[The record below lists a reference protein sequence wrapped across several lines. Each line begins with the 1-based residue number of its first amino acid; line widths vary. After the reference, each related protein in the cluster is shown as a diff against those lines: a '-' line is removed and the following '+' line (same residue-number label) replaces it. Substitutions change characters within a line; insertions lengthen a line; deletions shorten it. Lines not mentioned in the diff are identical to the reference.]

1 MGGAVMSDRNK
12 KILIILSS
20 VVAALLVLAL
30 SLWLYYRN
38 AEFGFAR
45 EVSLEEESRR
55 LQLIQTAEKWLG
67 CKEEDNSHTAII
79 DLYNT
84 QEVLPMG
91 YEVQYTDSW
100 CATFVTA
107 AAMEAGLTDIIPPEC
122 SCEQQIK
129 LFSETGNW
137 IETDWYLPKPGDYIY
152 YDWNYVTKKD
162 SRGWSDHV
170 GIVVKTFGPVLLVI
184 EGNKDDDVSYRY
196 LFLNDPTIRGF
207 AVPDYSAHLYP

>member
-1 MGGAVMSDRNK
+1 MSVRNK
-12 KILIILSS
+12 KILIIVSS
-20 VVAALLVLAL
+20 VVAALLVLTL
-30 SLWLYYRN
+30 SLWIYYRN

-84 QEVLPMG
+84 QEVLPMS

-107 AAMEAGLTDIIPPEC
+107 AAIEAGLTDIIPPEC
-122 SCEQQIK
+122 GCHRQIE
-129 LFSETGNW
+129 LFRQLDGWQEKDT
-137 IETDWYLPKPGDYIY
+137 YVPLPGDIIY
-152 YDWNYVTKKD
+152 YAWEDNPVGDCT
-162 SRGWSDHV
+162 GWADHV
-170 GIVVKTFGPVLLVI
+170 GIVVGTCWPYIKVI
-184 EGNKDDDVSYRY
+184 EGNKDDRVDYRVTTIW
-196 LFLNDPTIRGF
+196 DPTIRGYGL
-207 AVPDYSAHLYP
+207 PTY

>member
-1 MGGAVMSDRNK
+1 MSDRNK
-12 KILIILSS
+12 KILIIVSS

-30 SLWLYYRN
+30 SLWIYYRN

-45 EVSLEEESRR
+45 EVSREEAGRR

-67 CKEEDNSHTAII
+67 SNEADNTHAAII

-84 QEVLPMG
+84 QEVLPMS

-122 SCEQQIK
+122 GCQRQIE
-129 LFSETGNW
+129 LFRQLDGWQEKDT
-137 IETDWYLPKPGDYIY
+137 YVPLPGDIVFYHRECTDEGDCR
-152 YDWNYVTKKD
+152 YD
-162 SRGWSDHV
+162 SDHV
-170 GIVVKTFGPVLLVI
+170 GIVVGTAGDFIQVI
-184 EGNKDDDVSYRY
+184 EGNHEDAVGYR
-196 LFLNDPTIRGF
+196 LIQVDHHEIRGYGLP
-207 AVPDYSAHLYP
+207 AYE

>member
-1 MGGAVMSDRNK
+1 MSDRNK
-12 KILIILSS
+12 KILIIVSS

-30 SLWLYYRN
+30 SLWIYYRN

-45 EVSLEEESRR
+45 EVSREEAGRR

-67 CKEEDNSHTAII
+67 SNEADNTHAAII

-84 QEVLPMG
+84 QEVLPMS

-122 SCEQQIK
+122 GCQRQIE
-129 LFSETGNW
+129 LFRQLDGWQEKDT
-137 IETDWYLPKPGDYIY
+137 YVPLPGDIIY
-152 YDWNYVTKKD
+152 YAWEDNPVGDCT
-162 SRGWSDHV
+162 GWADHV
-170 GIVVKTFGPVLLVI
+170 GIVVGTCWPFIKVI
-184 EGNKDDDVSYRY
+184 EGNMDDRVDYRVTTIW
-196 LFLNDPTIRGF
+196 DSTIRGYGL
-207 AVPDYSAHLYP
+207 PTY

>member
-1 MGGAVMSDRNK
+1 MSVRNK
-12 KILIILSS
+12 KILIIVSS
-20 VVAALLVLAL
+20 VVAALLVLTL
-30 SLWLYYRN
+30 SLWIYYRN

-84 QEVLPMG
+84 QEVLPMS

-122 SCEQQIK
+122 GCQRQIE
-129 LFSETGNW
+129 LFRQLDGWQEKDT
-137 IETDWYLPKPGDYIY
+137 YVPLPGDIIY
-152 YDWNYVTKKD
+152 YAWEDNPVGDCT
-162 SRGWSDHV
+162 GWADHV
-170 GIVVKTFGPVLLVI
+170 GIVVGTCWPYIKVI
-184 EGNKDDDVSYRY
+184 EGNKDDRVDYRVTTIW
-196 LFLNDPTIRGF
+196 DPTIRGYGL
-207 AVPDYSAHLYP
+207 PTY

>member
-1 MGGAVMSDRNK
+1 MSVRNK
-12 KILIILSS
+12 KILIIVSS
-20 VVAALLVLAL
+20 VVAALLVLTL
-30 SLWLYYRN
+30 SLWIYYRN

-67 CKEEDNSHTAII
+67 CKEEDNSHTDII

-84 QEVLPMG
+84 QEVLPMS

-122 SCEQQIK
+122 GCQRQIE
-129 LFSETGNW
+129 LFRQLNGWQEKDT
-137 IETDWYLPKPGDYIY
+137 YVPLPGDIIY
-152 YDWNYVTKKD
+152 YVWEDNPVGDCT
-162 SRGWSDHV
+162 GWADHV
-170 GIVVKTFGPVLLVI
+170 GIVVGTCWPYIKVI
-184 EGNKDDDVSYRY
+184 EGNMDDRVDYRITTIW
-196 LFLNDPTIRGF
+196 DPTIRGYGL
-207 AVPDYSAHLYP
+207 PTY